1 MPEINNRGQ
10 GEQTPKKLA
19 LCCRLFS
26 GSRKQIAALSLLLI
40 GDFFFCPVHSLHDCT
55 VYLVGVKWNKIKG
68 LFFQFISMNS
78 SRAVLWLLQK
88 VTSAIGDIFFDYKRE
103 VTGVKIL
110 DMIFCC
116 CSLFTYLSLFPLSLV
131 TLCTLTRISA
141 GADSQCVLPLSIEVT
156 PLSVFYSVPGEE
168 ATLFLWGFSKTD
180 NKAYSKNG
188 VYKWILELFVS
199 LLMDNLCFVLTVEN
213 GNTWIEE
220 RWIIDPQTP
229 VPGRRKILP

>member
-1 MPEINNRGQ
+1 
-10 GEQTPKKLA
+10 
-19 LCCRLFS
+19 
-26 GSRKQIAALSLLLI
+26 
-40 GDFFFCPVHSLHDCT
+40 
-55 VYLVGVKWNKIKG
+55 
-68 LFFQFISMNS
+68 MNS

-188 VYKWILELFVS
+188 VYK
-199 LLMDNLCFVLTVEN
+199 
-213 GNTWIEE
+213 
-220 RWIIDPQTP
+220 
-229 VPGRRKILP
+229 